1 LRPALPAPITVQ
13 MPDSPA
19 HAPLLFLDSGLGGLS
34 VLEPT
39 RALLPQAPIIYAA
52 DYAGIPYGE
61 KSEME
66 VATRVCALL
75 GKLAER
81 CRPRL
86 AVIACNTA
94 STIALAHV
102 RAVLDL
108 PVVGTVPAIKP
119 AALASRSRVIGVLGT
134 AATIRQPYV
143 DRLSAE
149 FAADCTVL
157 RHAAPELVEAAEAR
171 LHGEAVDPAVIA
183 RALAGLCDQP
193 GGAALDTV
201 VLACTH
207 FPLLAEMLTNL
218 APHLRFVDGS
228 GGIAR
233 RIATLTEGQS
243 WPEVPADGLALF
255 THSQGRPP
263 PPLAVLRPFGIGR
276 IGII

>member
-1 LRPALPAPITVQ
+1 MVNAPASNAPI
-13 MPDSPA
+13 
-19 HAPLLFLDSGLGGLS
+19 LFLDSGLGGLS
-34 VLEPT
+34 VLAPA
-39 RALLPQAPIIYAA
+39 RKLLPQAPIIYAA

-61 KSEME
+61 KTEIE

-81 CRPRL
+81 YQPRL

-143 DRLSAE
+143 DRLSAD
-149 FAADCTVL
+149 FASDCTVV
-157 RHAAPELVEAAEAR
+157 RHAAPELVDAAEAKLR
-171 LHGEAVDPAVIA
+171 KMPVDPAVVSA
-183 RALAGLCDQP
+183 ALAGLTAQS
-193 GGAALDTV
+193 GGDALDSV

-207 FPLLAEMLTNL
+207 FPLLLDELAAA

-228 GGIAR
+228 DGIAR
-233 RIATLTEGQS
+233 RVAALTEGQA
-243 WPEVPADGLALF
+243 WPSTPPPGLALF
-255 THSQGRPP
+255 TRHPTRLPP
-263 PPLAVLRPFGIGR
+263 SAKLLAPFGLTR
-276 IGII
+276 IQSI